1 MELFCLQDAVAS
13 WGHEY
18 IRSLSG
24 EIGDEYHARREKEE
38 SVQDLLD
45 LVAQIVPFHMTHNAG
60 LMSPEAL
67 KFCHACTIVLTY
79 TDSLQRGS
87 YVDMHACLFSTCCST
102 SGAAGVSCQIWRLA
116 SHSAHPQISRSGG

>member
-60 LMSPEAL
+60 LCLLRLSSS
-67 KFCHACTIVLTY
+67 V
-79 TDSLQRGS
+79 
-87 YVDMHACLFSTCCST
+87 MH
-102 SGAAGVSCQIWRLA
+102 VR
-116 SHSAHPQISRSGG
+116 